1 MRRIEIRESFPGASV
16 REVERL
22 YMLDDEFNR
31 TTFEALGFTR
41 EVTTCSQDGGV
52 LERVLK
58 LTPQNGL
65 PAPFSALL
73 PQGLLQITEQIQYD
87 FAQHRGRWRTTPS
100 TLSSQ
105 FRAEGTIA
113 VEDTVDG
120 VVFVLE
126 GQADAS
132 IPLLGGRA
140 EKHAVATAEAQHEA
154 FARAVRERL
163 AAEGDALEAAAP
175 A

>member
-31 TTFEALGFTR
+31 ATFEALGFTR
-41 EVTTCSQDGGV
+41 EVTTCTEDAGV
-52 LERVLK
+52 LQRVLK
-58 LTPQNGL
+58 LTPQKGL

-87 FAQHRGRWRTTPS
+87 FAKHRGRWRTTPS
-100 TLSSQ
+100 ALSSQ

-113 VEDTVDG
+113 VEDTADG

-132 IPLLGGRA
+132 IPLIGGRA

-154 FARAVRERL
+154 LARAVREKL
-163 AAEGDALEAAAP
+163 AVERERAEATTP

>member
-1 MRRIEIRESFPGASV
+1 MRRIEIRESFPGASI

-31 TTFEALGFTR
+31 LTFEALGFTR
-41 EVTTCSQDGGV
+41 EVSACREDAGV
-52 LERVLK
+52 LARVLK
-58 LTPQNGL
+58 LTPQKAL
-65 PAPFSALL
+65 PAPFSSLL
-73 PQGLLQITEQIQYD
+73 PQGLLQITEQVEYD

-100 TLSSQ
+100 ALRNQ
-105 FRAEGTIA
+105 FRAEGTLA
-113 VEDTVDG
+113 VEDTDGG

-126 GQADAS
+126 GHADAS
-132 IPLLGGRA
+132 IPLIGGRA

-154 FARAVRERL
+154 LARAVRAKL
-163 AAEGDALEAAAP
+163 AADRARTEAP